1 MKFEDIT
8 NELVQKL
15 VEAFYVYQS
24 ALITTPLGSVG
35 VNNEP
40 KYPTY
45 FYKYNA
51 EMDRLAKELFEFGIQ
66 VKEAK
71 LPENSNSF
79 SETSFLHDF
88 ERQQALRFVLV
99 QDTAVIQPPMELY
112 SMVRYFIETLRTPW
126 H

>member
-35 VNNEP
+35 LNNEP
-40 KYPTY
+40 KHPTY

-71 LPENSNSF
+71 LSENSNSF
-79 SETSFLHDF
+79 SETSFLHDL